1 MTTRLIAAL
10 VTSVLATSLVLPPSA
25 QAGGCG
31 GGGYKAYRSSSKA
44 DAYSKKK
51 TIVST
56 ERRSELPAGAPVVD
70 KSVEPEITATAE
82 ELAKPVDKAA
92 ELPNS
97 ETEART
103 TGAAGSKDCKR
114 FAAAIGS
121 TVSVECAK

>member
-10 VTSVLATSLVLPPSA
+10 VTSVLATSLVLTSSA
-25 QAGGCG
+25 QAGGC

-44 DAYSKKK
+44 GAYSKKKK

-56 ERRSELPAGAPVVD
+56 GRGSEVPAGEPVVD
-70 KSVEPEITATAE
+70 KSVEPEKKATAE

-97 ETEART
+97 ETGART
-103 TGAAGSKDCKR
+103 TGAAGNKDCKR
-114 FAAAIGS
+114 FVAAIGS

>member
-1 MTTRLIAAL
+1 MTTRLIASL
-10 VTSVLATSLVLPPSA
+10 VTSVLATSLVLTSSV
-25 QAGGCG
+25 QAGGC

-44 DAYSKKK
+44 GAYSKKK

-56 ERRSELPAGAPVVD
+56 GRGSEVPAGEPVVD
-70 KSVEPEITATAE
+70 KSVEPEKTATAE

-97 ETEART
+97 ETGART
-103 TGAAGSKDCKR
+103 TGAAGNKDCKR
-114 FAAAIGS
+114 FVAAIGS